1 MLIEVRQ
8 WLPQGLWR
16 KMPRKDTHK
25 NFLEIYLFQVNNN
38 LCEVLKKIISDFSK
52 T

>member
-16 KMPRKDTHK
+16 KMPRKDTQK
-25 NFLEIYLFQVNNN
+25 NFLEICFRSTIIIQMLY
-38 LCEVLKKIISDFSK
+38 EVLKNIC
-52 T
+52 